1 MDSPRGEGIITDAE
15 IVSLLAELQPKREL
29 DRRISRERR
38 YLYCSVIK
46 VLEALYRGVHGPCI
60 FCVELEN
67 VMENSKNKQLK
78 RS

>member
-60 FCVELEN
+60 FGLQESVRIFE
-67 VMENSKNKQLK
+67 SKSFNT
-78 RS
+78 